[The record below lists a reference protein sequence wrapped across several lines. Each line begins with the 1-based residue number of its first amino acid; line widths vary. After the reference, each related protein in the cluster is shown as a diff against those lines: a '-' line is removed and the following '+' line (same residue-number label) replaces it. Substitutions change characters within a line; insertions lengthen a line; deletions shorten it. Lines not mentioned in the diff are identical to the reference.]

1 LKNAVVL
8 DIGSSKV
15 VSICASRIGLDGLA
29 VHGADIRSYNGYRF
43 GEFSDISNIKQVVLD
58 SLKATERECG
68 FYLRDVVISIPAPFT
83 ELVIGTGKLSFESA
97 PKRITGADI
106 DKLISASLP
115 QAPPEG
121 CRLIH
126 STPFSYV
133 VDGAKKEEL
142 NADTSA
148 AVIEAEVSH
157 VYARESFLKP
167 VQEAIKQADMRPGV
181 SISTQLGQALM
192 LIPEK
197 ERQKPT
203 VLLDVGYTHTDIS
216 IVLHSAIVAQKT
228 LEVGGMHLAGDLAY
242 GLDVPIAIAEPVKR
256 RYVFSLDYQDSIELV
271 RTPQG
276 TYSVERSLIQ
286 YIIEERA
293 HELCYMI
300 VDAIAELGIAAACK
314 PAIHLTGGGLALMRG
329 SLEYLE
335 KMLGLSVRRDMPWM
349 PRMNSPN
356 YASTF
361 GTLEFALNA
370 SKNGASVHQAESGV
384 FGWLKELFIAK

>member
-1 LKNAVVL
+1 MKNAVVL

-15 VSICASRIGLDGLA
+15 VSICASRVGLDGLA

-43 GEFSDISNIKQVVLD
+43 SEFSDVSNIKQTVLD

-83 ELVIGTGKLSFESA
+83 KLVMGTGKLSIEST
-97 PKRITGADI
+97 PKRITSADI

-115 QAPPEG
+115 QTPPEG

-126 STPFSYV
+126 STPFAFV
-133 VDGAKKEEL
+133 VDGAKKGEL
-142 NADTSA
+142 TTDTSA
-148 AVIEAEVSH
+148 AVIEADVSH
-157 VYARESFLKP
+157 VYAHESFLKP

-181 SISTQLGQALM
+181 CISTQLGQALM

-197 ERQKPT
+197 DRQRPT
-203 VLLDVGYTHTDIS
+203 ILLDVGYTHTDIS
-216 IVLHSAIVAQKT
+216 IVLHSAIVAQET

-242 GLDVPIAIAEPVKR
+242 GLDVPIAVAEPVKR
-256 RYVFSLDYQDSIELV
+256 RYEFSLDYQDSMELV

-276 TYSVERSLIQ
+276 TYSVERSIIQ

-293 HELCYMI
+293 HEMCSMI
-300 VDAIAELGIAAACK
+300 VDEICKMGVANACK
-314 PAIHLTGGGLALMRG
+314 PVIYLTGGGLALMRG

-335 KMLGLSVRRDMPWM
+335 NMLGLSVKRDMPWM

-370 SKNGASVHQAESGV
+370 ARSGASIHQAETGV
-384 FGWLKELFIAK
+384 FGWLKELFVAR